1 MEEEKINEIE
11 TITEPT
17 TEDAD
22 DFSAED
28 LKEEIEAPETPAQNA
43 GGLMVEEATET
54 EITVEQ
60 PEVESTKEIA
70 NSTTEP
76 TEEAIDALGTD
87 ETEQEFTA
95 IDAGTSEAISDAPP
109 PDTSKVGSRMDDKM
123 RWYALHTFSG
133 YEAVAEDNL
142 KKVVE
147 KYNLAERIREIFIP
161 TEETIVEKRGKKTL
175 VPIRTMPSYIFI
187 KMLYGDDLWHTIT
200 RTRGI
205 TGFVGPKGRPLPLSD
220 KEVID
225 MKLERKPNLNVK
237 LDAGDTVQ
245 VIDGALAG
253 QTAVVTAVD
262 QAAKKCTISVSMF
275 GRPTTVEL
283 EFALV
288 KKM

>member
-1 MEEEKINEIE
+1 MEEKINDEIVDE
-11 TITEPT
+11 IVATP

-22 DFSAED
+22 DFSIEELSDIEQVEVPAED
-28 LKEEIEAPETPAQNA
+28 A
-43 GGLMVEEATET
+43 GGLMVEEATEQ
-54 EITVEQ
+54 EITIETAEEVAEEEVT
-60 PEVESTKEIA
+60 PEPI
-70 NSTTEP
+70 
-76 TEEAIDALGTD
+76 TEETTSEEL
-87 ETEQEFTA
+87 EEEEEEEEFTA
-95 IDAGTSEAISDAPP
+95 IDATSEVISDAPP

-147 KYNLAERIREIFIP
+147 KYKLDERIKEIFIP

-175 VPIRTMPSYIFI
+175 VPVRTMPSYIFI
-187 KMLYGDDLWHTIT
+187 KMVYGDDLWHTIT

-237 LDAGDTVQ
+237 LEAGDTVQ

-288 KKM
+288 KKL